1 MRRPKAPSS
10 LVSSARG
17 VVAQG
22 SVVFGRKGNTDGGF
36 MLDPIASEQNIL
48 QEPSPVGTRN
58 QLDSLFAGLTLVD
71 LR

>member
-1 MRRPKAPSS
+1 M
-10 LVSSARG
+10 
-17 VVAQG
+17 
-22 SVVFGRKGNTDGGF
+22 DGEF

>member
-22 SVVFGRKGNTDGGF
+22 SVVFGRKGNTDGGSCSI
-36 MLDPIASEQNIL
+36 PIASEQIIF
-48 QEPSPVGTRN
+48 QKPSPVERRH
-58 QLDSLFAGLTLVD
+58 LDSLFAVLMLVD
-71 LR
+71 LG